1 MFTLECGEI
10 QKPESVS
17 LEIDFK
23 SSVKPL
29 LELCNGV
36 PAFIP
41 SSFPSFLPS
50 FFAFFL
56 PGRMILTITL
66 HYQLDWIWKYVRNTL
81 LAMAMRAFHRAST
94 GKENLPPE
102 PGQRHL
108 WTRILGCLK
117 RIKRLSELSTRNH
130 LSLLP
135 VSTV

>member
-1 MFTLECGEI
+1 MWRDTETR
-10 QKPESVS
+10 SVS

-56 PGRMILTITL
+56 SGRMILTITL
-66 HYQLDWIWKYVRNTL
+66 HYQLDWSWKYVRNTL
-81 LAMAMRAFHRAST
+81 LDMAMRALHRAST
-94 GKENLPPE
+94 GKESLHQNL
-102 PGQRHL
+102 GNAIL
-108 WTRILGCLK
+108 WARILDWLK